1 MTSAR
6 SEVLRRVSAALAG
19 ATPAPRGDESLAVA
33 PQMSQARL
41 VGLFVERVTDYRA
54 TVVASVQDA
63 LTGAETCVVI
73 PADLEQRWWPV
84 SARIVV
90 DGPALGPADLDA
102 PGVVVVTTCAV
113 AIAETG
119 TIILDASIGH
129 GRRVL
134 TLVPD
139 HHVCVVATSR
149 IVATVPEAIARLDP
163 TRPLTWISGPSATSD
178 IELHRVEG
186 VHGPRR
192 LSVVIAAD

>member
-6 SEVLRRVSAALAG
+6 SEVLRRVGAALAG
-19 ATPAPRGDESLAVA
+19 ATAAPAAIEPLAAA
-33 PQMSQARL
+33 PHMTMARL

-54 TVVASVQDA
+54 AVVASVDDA
-63 LTGAETCVVI
+63 LDASVTAVVV
-73 PADLEQRWWPV
+73 PTDLDQRWWPESV
-84 SARIVV
+84 PVLIDEPPLGSA
-90 DGPALGPADLDA
+90 ALDA
-102 PGVVVVTTCAV
+102 PGIVVVTTCAV

-119 TIILDASIGH
+119 TIILDASIGQ

-139 HHVCVVATSR
+139 HQVCVVPTSR
-149 IVATVPEAIARLDP
+149 IVASVQEAIARLDA

-192 LSVVIAAD
+192 LSVVIAVE

>member
-6 SEVLRRVSAALAG
+6 SEVLRRVSAALVGTVPSAIG
-19 ATPAPRGDESLAVA
+19 AMPSAP
-33 PQMSQARL
+33 PMSSARL

-54 TVVASVQDA
+54 TIAASVDDA
-63 LTGAETCVVI
+63 LTDADVQVV
-73 PADLEQRWWPV
+73 V
-84 SARIVV
+84 
-90 DGPALGPADLDA
+90 PADLDRRWWPRSVPVVVDDPPRGA
-102 PGVVVVTTCAV
+102 FDLDRTGVVVITTCAV

-119 TIILDASIGH
+119 TVVLDASVGQ
-129 GRRVL
+129 GRRIL

-139 HHVCVVATSR
+139 HHVCVVPTSR
-149 IVATVPEAIARLDP
+149 IVATVPEAIAWLDP

-192 LSVVIAAD
+192 LSVVIAAE